1 VKVETNASK
10 AASCVRNADVMLLV
24 LRAEAAMRALCN
36 GCYSCRLKNLIGC
49 SIAKRKNKST
59 ANVVFANKSS
69 FEFV

>member
-1 VKVETNASK
+1 
-10 AASCVRNADVMLLV
+10 MLLV